1 MAEQKHIVIIC
12 GEASG
17 DLHAGNLA
25 KRILEINPDIRI
37 SGIGG
42 TFMRDSGANIYCDIK
57 DLAVIGFFDV
67 LKKLPKFFALKK
79 LVLQNLKEEKP
90 DAIILV
96 DFSGFN
102 LRLAK
107 EINKA
112 IPTLYY
118 ISPQVWVSRPGR
130 VRTIKKYIHKMLVLF
145 KFEEEFYKR
154 HGIDVTFLGHPL
166 LDIVAPTMDKKE
178 FLRKFNLSESKTTIA
193 LLPGSRKQEIENI
206 LHIMLGTSILISKK
220 MANAQFVL
228 AKSPQVDLDIYE
240 RIISKAFIDL
250 KIIEGKT
257 YDCLNIADF
266 CLVASGTATLETA
279 IMQRPFV
286 VIYKMNLLNYLLY
299 RPQVKVPYIGMVN
312 IVAGR
317 KIVPEFIQFKACPKK
332 ISEQVLKILQNPG
345 RLEQMKNDLTL
356 VKSLLG
362 EKGASLRAAQTI
374 LNFLGTS
381 LNPKQRRSLS

>member
-1 MAEQKHIVIIC
+1 MAQIKHIFIIC
-12 GEASG
+12 GEPSG
-17 DLHAGNLA
+17 DLNAANLA
-25 KRILEINPDIRI
+25 KAILQINPGIKI
-37 SGIGG
+37 SGVGG
-42 TFMRDSGANIYCDIK
+42 TLLRQAPALIYQDIK
-57 DLAVIGFFDV
+57 DLSVIGFFGA

-79 LVLQNLKEEKP
+79 LILEKIKEEKP

-107 EINKA
+107 EIKKT
-112 IPTLYY
+112 IPTIYY
-118 ISPQVWVSRPGR
+118 ISPQVWASRPGR
-130 VRTIKKYIHKMLVLF
+130 VKTIKKYIHKMLVLF

-154 HGIDVTFLGHPL
+154 YGIDAVFVGHPL
-166 LDIVAPTMDKKE
+166 LDIVKPVMDKKE
-178 FLRKFNLSESKTTIA
+178 FLNKLNLSESKTTIA
-193 LLPGSRKQEIENI
+193 LLPGSRKEEIKNI
-206 LHIMLGTSILISKK
+206 LPVMLEASILMHKN
-220 MANAQFVL
+220 MANIQFVL
-228 AKSPQVDLDIYE
+228 AKSLQVDMDIYA
-240 RIISKAFIDL
+240 RIISGANIDL

-286 VIYKMNLLNYLLY
+286 VVYKMNLPNYLLY

-317 KIVPEFIQFKACPKK
+317 KIVPEFIQFGANPKK
-332 ISEQVLKILQNPG
+332 IAEQVLKILQNPA
-345 RLEQMKNDLTL
+345 RIEQMKNGLAQ

-362 EKGASLRAAQTI
+362 EKGASLRAAQI
-374 LNFLGTS
+374 LLNFLGTS
-381 LNPKQRRSLS
+381 FNPKQSLS